1 MVLDASMLGDVVR
14 EKSIVVG
21 VIAVP
26 ADTAQE
32 ATDELVSA
40 DVKIIF
46 KTFGEL
52 FRGEPEPVE
61 DELNIERA
69 QAADE

>member
-1 MVLDASMLGDVVR
+1 VR
-14 EKSIVVG
+14 IV
-21 VIAVP
+21 
-26 ADTAQE
+26 
-32 ATDELVSA
+32 
-40 DVKIIF
+40 F

-52 FRGEPEPVE
+52 FRGEPEPIE